1 MPKVVGV
8 KFKNTAKSY
17 YFEAGELEYKEGQ
30 GVIVETAKG
39 NEYGIV
45 TALPKDVSDSEI
57 VPPLR
62 PVVRLV
68 TERDIQR
75 MNEFESRK
83 EETMRTVEKKIEESG
98 LEMRL
103 SSVEYAFD
111 GSKLIVYFTAA
122 GRVDFRDLVKEL
134 ASTFHMR
141 IELRQIGERDECKL
155 LGGLGPCGRACCCSG
170 AMNEYAHVTVKM
182 AKNQNLSLNPTKIS
196 GLCGRLMCCLAYENA
211 YYTEVNKRMPKV
223 GAFVALA
230 DGRKGVVTGVNQL
243 KESVRVKIENGDK
256 LEFADVKPEEVTVTA
271 KPCEKP
277 NNQGAEKNSEDKP
290 QKLDKRK

>member
-17 YFEAGELEYKEGQ
+17 YFAAGEFEYKEGTA
-30 GVIVETAKG
+30 VVVETAKG
-39 NEYGIV
+39 NELGVV
-45 TALPKDVSDSEI
+45 TALPKDVSDDEI

-68 TERDIQR
+68 DERDLQR
-75 MNEFESRK
+75 MAELESRK
-83 EETMRTVEKKIEESG
+83 AETEKKVAQKIAESG

-111 GSKLIVYFTAA
+111 GSKLIVYFTAD
-122 GRVDFRDLVKEL
+122 GRVDFRELVKEL

-170 AMNEYAHVTVKM
+170 AMSEYAHVTVKM
-182 AKNQNLSLNPTKIS
+182 AKNQNLSLNPGKIS

-211 YYTEVNKRMPKV
+211 YYTEVNKKMPKV
-223 GAFVALA
+223 GATVVTA
-230 DGRKGVVTGVNQL
+230 DNRKGVVVSVNQI
-243 KESVRVKIENGDK
+243 KELVRVRFESGEK
-256 LEFADVKPEEVTVTA
+256 LEFIDLKPEEIAVKDRMPEKS
-271 KPCEKP
+271 KPE
-277 NNQGAEKNSEDKP
+277 AEKNSEDKP
-290 QKLDKRK
+290 QKVDKRK